1 MSKRNNKAK
10 RGWIKPP
17 DQAPDSQQLT
27 IQQALDLAIQH
38 HRAGRL
44 PQAEAIYRQI
54 LEADPNHP
62 SALHLIGAIAH
73 QMGKNDIAVDFITQA
88 LALKPGYA
96 EAHNNLG
103 NALQHM
109 GELEAAVAAYRTAI
123 G

>member
-1 MSKRNNKAK
+1 MSR
-10 RGWIKPP
+10 RG
-17 DQAPDSQQLT
+17 
-27 IQQALDLAIQH
+27 ALPAIWMV
-38 HRAGRL
+38 AVL
-44 PQAEAIYRQI
+44 LRQ
-54 LEADPNHP
+54 ADPNHP

-73 QMGKNDIAVDFITQA
+73 QMGKNDIAVDFITKA

-109 GELEAAVAAYRTAI
+109 GVLEAAVAAYRTAI